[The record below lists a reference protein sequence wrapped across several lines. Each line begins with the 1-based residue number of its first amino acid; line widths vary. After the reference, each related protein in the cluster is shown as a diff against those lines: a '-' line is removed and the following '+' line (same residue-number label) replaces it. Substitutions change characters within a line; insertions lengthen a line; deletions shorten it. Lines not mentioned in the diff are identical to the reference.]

1 MGRLMDPTS
10 SKVERKNS
18 NSFVSSILWVGLV
31 GGAASFVRTVM
42 LNRAQDNIAARLRK
56 EAFESIMTKRDLEW
70 FHMEDTESPVTVEAT
85 TLDDKEGGASN
96 KDNTT
101 TANTNNKS
109 SNATS
114 APTGM
119 TPAAIAVI
127 LKEDVDTVANTIT
140 ATLANLLRS
149 TSSCV
154 FGTYHMLCLNPS
166 LVVMSL
172 GVAPIVGTLA
182 WMTRKYLK
190 NVLAIQKKAAI
201 NAASFLEERLNHM
214 SMVKMS
220 NREQAEVEAFG
231 DIQQE
236 YVALGKQSSIANGLS
251 MGTMFTLSTSAL
263 CGILYTGGKSVE
275 AGKMNHG
282 ELVSFGTYSFMLAL
296 GSAGVVKAMSE
307 YMKGIVCAVR
317 LYKLMDVEEDE
328 EALEKDS
335 SNKPAYVAIDVAKVQ
350 SMTLENVFFHY
361 KCDPATEVLKNISLK
376 LARGEVVALVGKNG
390 AGKTTIASLLAG
402 LYKPSSGRMLVHSTS
417 TDVDDTSLVLD
428 YTNEL
433 DRNHQ
438 THLVQVVPQS
448 PALFN
453 TTILENVKY
462 SCPGASDEDVL
473 AAMKTANCDG
483 FVSKLDGG
491 IQYQVGRNGSRL
503 SGGQRQRLGLA
514 RALLSDPVI
523 LVLDEPASSLD
534 SEGETA
540 VADAIEAC
548 RASNRGLLVIT
559 HRLKTLELADRVV
572 VVKEGMV
579 VESGPLKELQKQK
592 DGELCALVP
601 DLL

>member
-1 MGRLMDPTS
+1 MDPAS
-10 SKVERKNS
+10 SKQGDRKNS

-31 GGAASFVRTVM
+31 GGTASFMRTVM

-56 EAFESIMTKRDLEW
+56 QAFESLMTKRDLEW
-70 FHMEDTESPVTVEAT
+70 FHMEDIEDSTTTEAV
-85 TLDDKEGGASN
+85 TLDDKEGAASN
-96 KDNTT
+96 K
-101 TANTNNKS
+101 TNNKS
-109 SNATS
+109 STTTTS
-114 APTGM
+114 TPSGM

-127 LKEDVDTVANTIT
+127 LKEDVDKVADTIT

-154 FGTYHMLCLNPS
+154 FGIYHMMSLNPS
-166 LVVMSL
+166 LVGLSV

-182 WMTRKYLK
+182 LMTRKYLK
-190 NVLAIQKKAAI
+190 TVLTIQKQAAME
-201 NAASFLEERLNHM
+201 AASFLEERLNHM

-220 NREQAEVEAFG
+220 NREQAEVEAYG

-236 YVALGKQSSIANGLS
+236 YVNLGKQSAMANGMS

-263 CGILYTGGKSVE
+263 CGILYSGGKSVE

-296 GSAGVVKAMSE
+296 GTAGVVKALGE
-307 YMKGIVCAVR
+307 YTKGMDCAVR
-317 LYKLMDVEEDE
+317 LFKLMDAEETKGG
-328 EALEKDS
+328 LEKDS
-335 SNKPAYVAIDVAKVQ
+335 SKKPEYVDVDVAKVQ

-361 KCDPATEVLKNISLK
+361 KSDPTTEVLNNISLK
-376 LARGEVVALVGKNG
+376 LVRGEVVALVGKNG
-390 AGKTTIASLLAG
+390 SGKTTVASLLAG
-402 LYKPSSGRMLVHSTS
+402 LYKPSSGRMLVHSAS
-417 TDVDDTSLVLD
+417 VDADDTSLILD
-428 YTNEL
+428 FTNEL

-438 THLVQVVPQS
+438 TRIVQVVPQS

-462 SCPGASDEDVL
+462 SCPEASDEDAL

-483 FVSKLDGG
+483 FVSKLEGG
-491 IQYQVGRNGSRL
+491 IHYQVGRNGSRL

-514 RALLSDPVI
+514 RALLADPVL

-534 SEGETA
+534 LEGETA

-559 HRLKTLELADRVV
+559 HRKRTLELADRVV
-572 VVKEGMV
+572 VLKEGMV
-579 VESGPLKELQKQK
+579 VESGPLKELQTQK
-592 DGELCALVP
+592 DGELCTLVP

>member
-1 MGRLMDPTS
+1 MGRLMDPVS
-10 SKVERKNS
+10 SRVERKSS

-31 GGAASFVRTVM
+31 GGTASFIRTFM

-56 EAFESIMTKRDLEW
+56 EAFESLMTKRDLEW
-70 FHMEDTESPVTVEAT
+70 FHMEHIDSITADATV
-85 TLDDKEGGASN
+85 DDKEGGASN
-96 KDNTT
+96 SNS
-101 TANTNNKS
+101 NKS
-109 SNATS
+109 SNTTS
-114 APTGM
+114 APSGM

-127 LKEDVDTVANTIT
+127 LKEDVDTAANTIT

-154 FGTYHMLCLNPS
+154 FGTYHMFRLNPS
-166 LVVMSL
+166 LVALSM

-182 WMTRKYLK
+182 WISRKYLK
-190 NVLAIQKKAAI
+190 TVLTIQNKAAM

-220 NREQAEVEAFG
+220 NREQAEVKAFG

-236 YVALGKQSSIANGLS
+236 YVDLGKQSAMANGMS

-263 CGILYTGGKSVE
+263 CGILYSGGKSVE
-275 AGKMNHG
+275 AGRMNHG

-296 GSAGVVKAMSE
+296 GSAGVVKALSE
-307 YMKGIVCAVR
+307 YMKGIDCVVR
-317 LYKLMDVEEDE
+317 LYKLIDVEEGEDE
-328 EALEKDS
+328 LEKDS
-335 SNKPAYVAIDVAKVQ
+335 SKKTEYVAIDVAKVQ
-350 SMTLENVFFHY
+350 SMTLENVCFHY
-361 KCDPATEVLKNISLK
+361 KSDPTNEVLKNISLK

-390 AGKTTIASLLAG
+390 CGKTTIASLLAG
-402 LYKPSSGRMLVHSTS
+402 LYKPSSGRMLVHSAS
-417 TDVDDTSLVLD
+417 VDVDDTSLILD

-438 THLVQVVPQS
+438 THIVQVVPQS

-453 TTILENVKY
+453 TTILENIKY
-462 SCPGASDEDVL
+462 SCPEASDEDVV
-473 AAMKTANCDG
+473 AVMKTANCDG

-491 IQYQVGRNGSRL
+491 IHYQVGRNGSRL
-503 SGGQRQRLGLA
+503 SGGQRQRIGLA

-523 LVLDEPASSLD
+523 LVLDEPTSSLD

-540 VADAIEAC
+540 VADAIKAC
-548 RASNRGLLVIT
+548 RASNRGLLIIT
-559 HRLKTLELADRVV
+559 HRKKTLELADRVM
-572 VVKEGMV
+572 VVKDGMI
-579 VESGPLKELQKQK
+579 VESGPLKELRKQT
-592 DGELCALVP
+592 DGELCTLVP

>member
-1 MGRLMDPTS
+1 MGRLMDPVS

-18 NSFVSSILWVGLV
+18 NSFVSSILWVGFV
-31 GGAASFVRTVM
+31 GGTASFIRTVM
-42 LNRAQDNIAARLRK
+42 LNRAQDNIAARLRTK
-56 EAFESIMTKRDLEW
+56 TFESIMTKRDLEW
-70 FHMEDTESPVTVEAT
+70 FHMEDTDSIIAEA
-85 TLDDKEGGASN
+85 TLDDKEGGSSN
-96 KDNTT
+96 N
-101 TANTNNKS
+101 NNNNKS
-109 SNATS
+109 SNTTS
-114 APTGM
+114 APSGM

-154 FGTYHMLCLNPS
+154 FGAYHMFCLNPS
-166 LVVMSL
+166 LVGLSV

-190 NVLAIQKKAAI
+190 KVLTIQKKAAI
-201 NAASFLEERLNHM
+201 NAASFLEERLNHI

-220 NREQAEVEAFG
+220 NREQAEVKAFG

-236 YVALGKQSSIANGLS
+236 YVDLGKQSATANGLS

-263 CGILYTGGKSVE
+263 CGILYSGGKSVE

-296 GSAGVVKAMSE
+296 GSAGVVKALSE
-307 YMKGIVCAVR
+307 YMKGMDCAVR
-317 LYKLMDVEEDE
+317 LFKLMDVEECE
-328 EALEKDS
+328 EGLEKDFS
-335 SNKPAYVAIDVAKVQ
+335 KKPEYVAIDVTKVQ

-361 KCDPATEVLKNISLK
+361 KSDPATEVLKNISIK

-390 AGKTTIASLLAG
+390 SGKTTIASLLAG
-402 LYKPSSGRMLVHSTS
+402 LYKPSSGRMLVHSAS
-417 TDVDDTSLVLD
+417 VDVDGTSLILD

-462 SCPGASDEDVL
+462 TCPEASDEDVL
-473 AAMKTANCDG
+473 TAMKTANCDG

-491 IQYQVGRNGSRL
+491 IHYQVGRNGSRL

-559 HRLKTLELADRVV
+559 HRKKTLELADRVV

-579 VESGPLKELQKQK
+579 VESGPLEELRKQK
-592 DGELCALVP
+592 DGELCTLVP